1 MSSNDRVGVSVTQPK
16 KSSDRFA
23 VAKHCCNSLEIT
35 MPMVVDE
42 MDDRVGHAYSGMP
55 DRLYVIDRE
64 GRVAY
69 KGGRGPFAFKPGEM
83 EQALVMTLLD
93 QATAVAQAER
103 VPMLSTEQAW
113 KKMPAPEQGA
123 GQALPAWAQA
133 LAGPLPRTTAG
144 MLELDYLQRTH
155 SPLDPK
161 LRGKMRWVAAH
172 ANHCAYGE
180 AYATADLRRA
190 GLDEAGI
197 KSLAGDWANL
207 PEAERAALSFAR
219 KLTLAAYSV
228 SDAEMARLVDWYGD
242 RQVVA
247 MVLLLAYANF
257 QDRLLLT
264 LGLDVEPNGP
274 LPPLEIRFAKKP
286 GVSVAAAERPGPD
299 RSRGIPASPAR
310 VQDTDWL
317 SLDFK
322 NLQQQL
328 DQQRAR
334 PTRIRVPAWEDVK
347 KGLPSWYPASRPS
360 RIQWSLVCLGY
371 QPELSAAWLYT
382 MRTFGQEAQQ
392 DRVFEESLFWIVTRT
407 LQCFY

>member
-1 MSSNDRVGVSVTQPK
+1 MSSNDRAGISVAQPK
-16 KSSDRFA
+16 KSGDRFA

-83 EQALVMTLLD
+83 EQSLAMMLLD
-93 QATAVAQAER
+93 QDNPVRAVPIMTSAE
-103 VPMLSTEQAW
+103 AW
-113 KKMPAPEQGA
+113 KKLPAPEQGS
-123 GQALPAWAQA
+123 GQPLPAWGLA
-133 LAGPLPRTTAG
+133 LAGPLPRTTAA
-144 MLELDYLQRTH
+144 MLELDFMQRTQ
-155 SPLDPK
+155 SPLDAK

-172 ANHCAYGE
+172 ANRCAYGE
-180 AYATADLRRA
+180 AYAAADLRRA
-190 GLDEAGI
+190 GLNDAGI
-197 KSLAGDWANL
+197 RALAGDWAGL
-207 PEAERAALSFAR
+207 SEAERAALSFAR
-219 KLTLAAYSV
+219 KLTQAAYSV
-228 SDAEMARLVDWYGD
+228 SDAEMARLVELYGD
-242 RQVVA
+242 KQVVA

-257 QDRLLLT
+257 QDRLVLT

-274 LPPLEIRFAKKP
+274 LPPLDIRFAKKP
-286 GVSVAAAERPGPD
+286 GVSVPAAERPGPD
-299 RSRGIPASPAR
+299 RSRLAPAVSAR
-310 VQDTDWL
+310 VQDADWL
-317 SLDFK
+317 ALDFK

-334 PTRIRVPAWEDVK
+334 PTRIRVPAWEEVK
-347 KGLPSWYPASRPS
+347 KGLPSWYPVTRPS

-371 QPELSAAWLYT
+371 QPELSAAWLHA